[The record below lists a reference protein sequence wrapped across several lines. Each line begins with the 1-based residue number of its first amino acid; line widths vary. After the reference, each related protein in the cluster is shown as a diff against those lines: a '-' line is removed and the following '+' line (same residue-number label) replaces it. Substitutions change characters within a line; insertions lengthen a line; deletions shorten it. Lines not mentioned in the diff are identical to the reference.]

1 MSKRR
6 VVVTGLGTVCPVGN
20 NVETMW
26 KTFKTEF
33 AESMKSLT
41 LMHQISKLN

>member
-26 KTFKTEF
+26 KNIQDGVCGID
-33 AESMKSLT
+33 ALT